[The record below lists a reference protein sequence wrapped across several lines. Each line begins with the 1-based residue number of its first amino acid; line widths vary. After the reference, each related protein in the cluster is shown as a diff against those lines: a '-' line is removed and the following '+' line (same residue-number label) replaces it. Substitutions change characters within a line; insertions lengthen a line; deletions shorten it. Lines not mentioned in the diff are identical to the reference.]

1 LSKLPDST
9 GIPAVSAVAAALPR
23 LRLEPRVFSSDE
35 QAYLKFY
42 GLDIAGEF
50 AGVDH
55 ALGKIESDGEQLA
68 VHVWW
73 RADAESTLLLV
84 HGYFDHVGLFRH
96 MVRFGLER
104 GSNVVA
110 FDLPGHGLSSGKVAT
125 IASFDHYRHAIA
137 DVLKAVES
145 VPGERQ
151 VIAQS
156 TGAAA
161 MMDYLTTQP
170 WPQLDKVVLLAPLVR
185 PRNWLRAR
193 VGHLLLHRFRDDLP
207 RGFAENSSDR
217 EFLRFVRTD
226 PLQSQTL
233 SVVWVGALQ
242 RWLKEFLKRPGRS
255 LPLLV
260 IQGDADGTVDWK
272 YNLRQIERLF
282 PNAKFHTIAGA
293 GHHLVNES
301 ASIRSNYLALVD
313 AYLGVSGRPPASTSA
328 TLRQ

>member
-1 LSKLPDST
+1 V
-9 GIPAVSAVAAALPR
+9 AAVAAALPS
-23 LRLEPRVFSSDE
+23 LCLEPRVFSSDE

-42 GLDIAGEF
+42 GLDLAGEF
-50 AGVDH
+50 AGVSH
-55 ALGKIESDGEQLA
+55 ALGKIASDEEQLA
-68 VHVWW
+68 VHVWQ
-73 RADAESTLLLV
+73 RAGAESTLLLV

-96 MVRFGLER
+96 LVRFGLER

-110 FDLPGHGLSSGKVAT
+110 FDLPGHGLSSGEVAT

-137 DVLKAVES
+137 DVLEAVES

-161 MMDYLTTQP
+161 MMDYLTTEP

-185 PRNWLRAR
+185 PRNWLRVRA
-193 VGHLLLHRFRDDLP
+193 GYWLLHRFRDRLP
-207 RGFAENSSDR
+207 RKFVENSSDR
-217 EFLRFVRTD
+217 QFLRFVRAD
-226 PLQSQTL
+226 PLQPQTL

-242 RWLKEFLKRPGRS
+242 RWVKEFLQRPGRS

-260 IQGDADGTVDWK
+260 IQGDVDGTVDWK
-272 YNLRQIERLF
+272 YNLRQIRRLF
-282 PNAKFHTIAGA
+282 PNAEIHTIAGA

-313 AYLGVSGRPPASTSA
+313 AYLGESGRRSPSTSA
-328 TLRQ
+328 TLAE